1 MRKKCSIFLFCLCL
15 LMTGCGKTEK
25 GGSSE
30 VSQVEEADKVIEAA
44 DADTEEDKATEEVD
58 TGTEE
63 SNKVTDEV
71 DKATKEED
79 KITEAADAVTE
90 KDKAAVKAMEEE
102 EPETEISE
110 KDLFDKVYDK
120 YYSPWSEDEMIVAI
134 NERSQYRESCS
145 FYSEVSD
152 YMENVREVRD
162 ISNMIEP
169 LYYTDM
175 KYYESQDFEKD
186 PLLIIHLAKNEIY
199 ARHGYIFNDEDLNN
213 YFMVQLWY
221 EPSCTPE
228 DFDDSVFNDYEKANL
243 KLLAELDTYK
253 E

>member
-1 MRKKCSIFLFCLCL
+1 MA
-15 LMTGCGKTEK
+15 GCGKTENSDIS
-25 GGSSE
+25 G
-30 VSQVEEADKVIEAA
+30 AA
-44 DADTEEDKATEEVD
+44 RLK
-58 TGTEE
+58 
-63 SNKVTDEV
+63 EV
-71 DKATKEED
+71 DKVTEEGDAAIEETD
-79 KITEAADAVTE
+79 KITEAANKVMEAA
-90 KDKAAVKAMEEE
+90 DKVMGEE
-102 EPETEISE
+102 ETEISE
-110 KDLFDKVYDK
+110 EDLFDKVYDK
-120 YYSPWSEDEMIVAI
+120 YYSPWSEDEMITAI
-134 NERSQYRESCS
+134 NERNQYRESCS
-145 FYSEVSD
+145 FYNEVVD

-199 ARHGYIFNDEDLNN
+199 ARHGYIFKDEDLNN

-221 EPSCTPE
+221 EPFYIPE
-228 DFDDSVFNDYEKANL
+228 DFNDSVFNDYEKANL

>member
-1 MRKKCSIFLFCLCL
+1 MRKKYSIFLCCVCL
-15 LMTGCGKTEK
+15 LMAGCGKTENSDIS
-25 GGSSE
+25 G
-30 VSQVEEADKVIEAA
+30 AA
-44 DADTEEDKATEEVD
+44 RLK
-58 TGTEE
+58 
-63 SNKVTDEV
+63 EV
-71 DKATKEED
+71 DKVTEEGDAAIEETD
-79 KITEAADAVTE
+79 KITEAANKVMEAA
-90 KDKAAVKAMEEE
+90 DKVMGEE
-102 EPETEISE
+102 ETEISE
-110 KDLFDKVYDK
+110 EDLFDKVYDK
-120 YYSPWSEDEMIVAI
+120 YYSPWSEDEMITAI
-134 NERSQYRESCS
+134 NERNQYRESCS
-145 FYSEVSD
+145 FYNEVVD

-199 ARHGYIFNDEDLNN
+199 ARHGYIFKDEDLNN

-221 EPSCTPE
+221 EPFYMPE
-228 DFDDSVFNDYEKANL
+228 DFNDSVFNDYEKANL

>member
-1 MRKKCSIFLFCLCL
+1 MA
-15 LMTGCGKTEK
+15 GCGKTENSDIS
-25 GGSSE
+25 G
-30 VSQVEEADKVIEAA
+30 AA
-44 DADTEEDKATEEVD
+44 RLK
-58 TGTEE
+58 
-63 SNKVTDEV
+63 EV
-71 DKATKEED
+71 DKVTEEGDAAIEETD
-79 KITEAADAVTE
+79 KITEAANKVMEAA
-90 KDKAAVKAMEEE
+90 DKVMGEE
-102 EPETEISE
+102 ETEISE
-110 KDLFDKVYDK
+110 EDLFDKVYDK
-120 YYSPWSEDEMIVAI
+120 YYSPWSEDEMITAI
-134 NERSQYRESCS
+134 NERNQYRESCS
-145 FYSEVSD
+145 FYNEVVD

-199 ARHGYIFNDEDLNN
+199 ARHGYIFKDEDLNN

-221 EPSCTPE
+221 EPFYMPE
-228 DFDDSVFNDYEKANL
+228 DFNDSVFNDYEKANL

>member
-1 MRKKCSIFLFCLCL
+1 MRKKYSIFLCCVCL
-15 LMTGCGKTEK
+15 LMAGCGKTENSDIS
-25 GGSSE
+25 G
-30 VSQVEEADKVIEAA
+30 AA
-44 DADTEEDKATEEVD
+44 RLK
-58 TGTEE
+58 
-63 SNKVTDEV
+63 EV
-71 DKATKEED
+71 DKVTEEGDAAIEETD
-79 KITEAADAVTE
+79 KITETADKV
-90 KDKAAVKAMEEE
+90 MGEE
-102 EPETEISE
+102 ETEISE
-110 KDLFDKVYDK
+110 EDLFDKVYDK
-120 YYSPWSEDEMIVAI
+120 YYSPWSEDEMITAI
-134 NERSQYRESCS
+134 NERNQYRESCS
-145 FYSEVSD
+145 FYNEVVD

-199 ARHGYIFNDEDLNN
+199 ARHGYIFKDEDLNN

-221 EPSCTPE
+221 EPFYIPE
-228 DFDDSVFNDYEKANL
+228 DFNDSVFNDYEKANL

>member
-1 MRKKCSIFLFCLCL
+1 MRKKYSIFLCCVCL
-15 LMTGCGKTEK
+15 LMAGCGKTENSDIS
-25 GGSSE
+25 G
-30 VSQVEEADKVIEAA
+30 AA
-44 DADTEEDKATEEVD
+44 RLK
-58 TGTEE
+58 
-63 SNKVTDEV
+63 EV
-71 DKATKEED
+71 DKVTEEGDAAIEETD
-79 KITEAADAVTE
+79 KITETADKV
-90 KDKAAVKAMEEE
+90 MGEE
-102 EPETEISE
+102 ETEISE
-110 KDLFDKVYDK
+110 EDLFDKVYDK
-120 YYSPWSEDEMIVAI
+120 YYSPWSEDEMITAI
-134 NERSQYRESCS
+134 NERNQYRESCS
-145 FYSEVSD
+145 FYNEVVD

-199 ARHGYIFNDEDLNN
+199 ARHGYIFKDEDLNN

-221 EPSCTPE
+221 EPFYMPE
-228 DFDDSVFNDYEKANL
+228 DFNDSVFNDYEKANL

>member
-1 MRKKCSIFLFCLCL
+1 MRKKYSIFLCCVCL
-15 LMTGCGKTEK
+15 LMAGCGKTENSDIS
-25 GGSSE
+25 G
-30 VSQVEEADKVIEAA
+30 AA
-44 DADTEEDKATEEVD
+44 RLK
-58 TGTEE
+58 
-63 SNKVTDEV
+63 EV
-71 DKATKEED
+71 DKVTEEGDAAIEETD
-79 KITEAADAVTE
+79 KITEAANKVMEAA
-90 KDKAAVKAMEEE
+90 DKVMGEE
-102 EPETEISE
+102 ETEISE
-110 KDLFDKVYDK
+110 EDLFDKVYDK
-120 YYSPWSEDEMIVAI
+120 YYSPWSEDEMITAI
-134 NERSQYRESCS
+134 NERNQYRESCS
-145 FYSEVSD
+145 FYNEVVD

-199 ARHGYIFNDEDLNN
+199 ARHGYIFKDEDLNN

-221 EPSCTPE
+221 EPFYIPE
-228 DFDDSVFNDYEKANL
+228 DFNDSVFNDYEKANL